1 MVVTRSRLHCVKY
14 KLEFDKQMKEF
25 NLPYKC
31 LVGFSGTVHDD
42 DSGIDYTESSM
53 NGFPSKQTEINFKDP
68 KYRILIVNNKFQ
80 TGYDEP
86 LLHTMYVDKR
96 LNGLQCV
103 QTLSRLNRKPSG
115 KNDTFVLDFV
125 NEPFMIKESFEKYY
139 EGTILSEETD
149 PNRLYFIEQ
158 EVKKFNLFTDDLVE
172 KFVDI
177 FYKRDIPLEQLQGV
191 LDFTVNDWKK
201 LEEEDREEFRSNVQ
215 SFIRLYGYIT
225 QIISFKDIGLEKLY
239 IFLRFLNKKLPKK
252 DIDKLT
258 DVVSSVDLE
267 SFRIEKETEGSIEI
281 EPDPYVTPIG
291 VTSGGSTSE
300 EEKDFLSIIIE
311 VLNENYG
318 GNLSDDDKV
327 NLNRIFTDMVND
339 EEMRVVHKS
348 QNTDTN
354 KRYKFDEKFDQFLL
368 GLVDRDTKFYNKVM
382 KEGINKF
389 IKDRMYE
396 YYLKGM

>member
-368 GLVDRDTKFYNKVM
+368 GLVDKDTKFYNKVM

>member
-1 MVVTRSRLHCVKY
+1 M
-14 KLEFDKQMKEF
+14 
-25 NLPYKC
+25 
-31 LVGFSGTVHDD
+31 
-42 DSGIDYTESSM
+42 
-53 NGFPSKQTEINFKDP
+53 
-68 KYRILIVNNKFQ
+68 
-80 TGYDEP
+80 
-86 LLHTMYVDKR
+86 
-96 LNGLQCV
+96 
-103 QTLSRLNRKPSG
+103 
-115 KNDTFVLDFV
+115 
-125 NEPFMIKESFEKYY
+125 
-139 EGTILSEETD
+139 
-149 PNRLYFIEQ
+149 
-158 EVKKFNLFTDDLVE
+158 
-172 KFVDI
+172 
-177 FYKRDIPLEQLQGV
+177 
-191 LDFTVNDWKK
+191 
-201 LEEEDREEFRSNVQ
+201 
-215 SFIRLYGYIT
+215 
-225 QIISFKDIGLEKLY
+225 
-239 IFLRFLNKKLPKK
+239 
-252 DIDKLT
+252 
-258 DVVSSVDLE
+258 VSSVDLE

-281 EPDPYVTPIG
+281 DPDPYVTPIG